1 MAAFDRYQRT
11 HAWTWEHQALTRAR
25 FVAGDAQIGATFDAT
40 RDAVLRMPR
49 DPQKLV
55 ADIVAMRTRM
65 AAEHTNRTQLFDVK
79 HDPGGMVDIEFIV
92 QYVVL
97 AHAHAHPQLTR
108 NAGNIALLQIAADAG
123 LVEPALAV
131 EVADAYREYRRLQH
145 QVRLTGAPHARV
157 DPTPQAGHRAAV
169 AALWNAVLL
178 KLNTSVN
185 KG

>member
-1 MAAFDRYQRT
+1 
-11 HAWTWEHQALTRAR
+11 
-25 FVAGDAQIGATFDAT
+25 
-40 RDAVLRMPR
+40 
-49 DPQKLV
+49 
-55 ADIVAMRTRM
+55 
-65 AAEHTNRTQLFDVK
+65 
-79 HDPGGMVDIEFIV
+79 MVDIEFVV

-131 EVADAYREYRRLQH
+131 QAADAYREYRRLQH

-157 DPTPQAGHRAAV
+157 DPTPEAGRRAAV
-169 AALWNAVLL
+169 EALWNAVLL

-185 KG
+185 EG